1 MYNVLLILF
10 HINGDSCTCIYVEE
24 NWKKNTQRETVMCL
38 VAEEG
43 KVGNQS
49 VRGLH
54 WSPFW
59 LPNLLK
65 WEFPLNDE

>member
-1 MYNVLLILF
+1 MYICRRKLK
-10 HINGDSCTCIYVEE
+10 
-24 NWKKNTQRETVMCL
+24 KKNTQRETVMCL

-54 WSPFW
+54 
-59 LPNLLK
+59 
-65 WEFPLNDE
+65 